1 MAASSTR
8 LLSLTTVIKT
18 YENWLHYGT
27 FVHGPLKESLRDVL
41 HNVSNDT
48 TYQGLPIRPAD
59 LYRELDQNHKSTL
72 IKLLKNGVLKQDQML
87 LIFPPNSNET
97 HSDKFDV
104 TLLAILIINCTTLTP
119 PSTGWRNKNPPA
131 ADQSKAANVIRA
143 RELRNLFHHI
153 DPKDFD
159 MKIFDDNWME
169 GEGVVQGLGYNR
181 YDLQAL
187 KTASLDPTRLSV
199 VHSLVQFLQIEQNK
213 LKKQIDLINAEE
225 IMLKV
230 EYNKKN
236 VEHNRMNGE
245 DNKKNVEENRMKFE
259 ENKKNIED
267 NRKNVEDNR
276 KNVEDYKRNVEH
288 NRMNVEDNKKNVEE
302 NRMNVEE
309 YKKNVE
315 DNRMNVEDNK
325 NNIEDNRKNVEDY
338 KKNVEDNRMNVVDI
352 KKNIE
357 DNRKNEEQNA
367 EEIKNNAMEQ
377 LQHILKL
384 ETDLLGAD
392 KQICHLREQ
401 SDELKNRII
410 SLRYNQSGT

>member
-41 HNVSNDT
+41 HNVSNDA

-59 LYRELDQNHKSTL
+59 LYRELDQNHKATL
-72 IKLLKNGVLKQDQML
+72 RKLLKNGVLKQDQML
-87 LIFPPNSNET
+87 LIFPPNCNET

-104 TLLAILIINCTTLTP
+104 TLLAILIINCTTLAP

-225 IMLKV
+225 
-230 EYNKKN
+230 KKL
-236 VEHNRMNGE
+236 R
-245 DNKKNVEENRMKFE
+245 
-259 ENKKNIED
+259 
-267 NRKNVEDNR
+267 
-276 KNVEDYKRNVEH
+276 
-288 NRMNVEDNKKNVEE
+288 VEDNKKNVED
-302 NRMNVEE
+302 N
-309 YKKNVE
+309 KKNI
-315 DNRMNVEDNK
+315 K
-325 NNIEDNRKNVEDY
+325 YNRKNIEDY
-338 KKNVEDNRMNVVDI
+338 KKNVEDNRMKVADN

-357 DNRKNEEQNA
+357 DNRQNA
-367 EEIKNNAMEQ
+367 EEIKKNTMEQ

-392 KQICHLREQ
+392 KQICHLKEQ

-410 SLRYNQSGT
+410 SLQYNQSGT